1 MRMKKANNKRE
12 QLRLIRK
19 YLHGLMSDV
28 EERSFFDKIKTDE
41 SLRRL
46 AAAEVV
52 LCKNYEFEQRRN
64 ELFVEELQKIAT
76 GSLSFDSN
84 RDIAT
89 ETDIKIVFIKKVQ
102 EDERL
107 RELRRRLR
115 LLRGRENV

>member
-19 YLHGLMSDV
+19 YLHGLMNDV
-28 EERSFFDKIKTDE
+28 EERSFFDMIKIDE
-41 SLRRL
+41 SLRML

-64 ELFVEELQKIAT
+64 ELFVKKLQKIAT

-84 RDIAT
+84 RDIAIAI
-89 ETDIKIVFIKKVQ
+89 ETDIK
-102 EDERL
+102 
-107 RELRRRLR
+107 
-115 LLRGRENV
+115 